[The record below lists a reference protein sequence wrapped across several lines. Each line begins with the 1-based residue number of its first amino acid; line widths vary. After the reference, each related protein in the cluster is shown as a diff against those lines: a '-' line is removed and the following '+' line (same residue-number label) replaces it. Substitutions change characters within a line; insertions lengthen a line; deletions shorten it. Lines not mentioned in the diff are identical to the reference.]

1 MIKNMKK
8 HTEIQSK
15 VLWLKN
21 KFMKVFPIY
30 IYIERERRDRRRRY
44 MLSKR
49 YNGKESKKVKNPR
62 IVRFT

>member
-30 IYIERERRDRRRRY
+30 IERERRDRRRRY
-44 MLSKR
+44 MLSKQC
-49 YNGKESKKVKNPR
+49 NGKESKKVKNPR

>member
-1 MIKNMKK
+1 MKK

-30 IYIERERRDRRRRY
+30 IYRERE
-44 MLSKR
+44 K
-49 YNGKESKKVKNPR
+49 GQKEEVYVIKTV
-62 IVRFT
+62 